1 MALGNCWNQYLEE
14 TQGLRNMHG
23 CIIPLQSQYQGIGE
37 YTSLK
42 PVQSDNYIG
51 TLHSLFIEAL
61 HNTNLKKVHV
71 RVSYVDMFNSR
82 GKAF

>member
-1 MALGNCWNQYLEE
+1 
-14 TQGLRNMHG
+14 MHG

-42 PVQSDNYIG
+42 HVQSDNYIG
-51 TLHSLFIEAL
+51 TLYSLFIEAL
-61 HNTNLKKVHV
+61 QNTNLKKVHV
-71 RVSYVDMFNSR
+71 CVFYVDMFNSR